1 MQIKFVK
8 ERSLQAVGPQG
19 PFTRVFAIGEI
30 VEMPEISARSW
41 VADGGAIIVHGKPV
55 KDQPAAAA
63 EDAETVESV
72 DEIEADQPAPKRN
85 RK

>member
-19 PFTRVFAIGEI
+19 PFTRVFAIGDV
-30 VEMPEISARSW
+30 VEMPEISAQSW
-41 VADGGAIIVHGKPV
+41 LADGGAVIVHGKTV
-55 KDQPAAAA
+55 KAQPEA
-63 EDAETVESV
+63 EAVETEAV
-72 DEIEADQPAPKRN
+72 DEIEADQPAPKRT

>member
-19 PFTRVFAIGEI
+19 PFTRVFAIGE
-30 VEMPEISARSW
+30 VVDMPEISAQSW
-41 VADGGAIIVHGKPV
+41 LADGGAVIVPGKPV
-55 KDQPAAAA
+55 KEQPAAEAV
-63 EDAETVESV
+63 ETESV

>member
-19 PFTRVFAIGEI
+19 PFTRVFAIGDI
-30 VEMPEISARSW
+30 VEMPEISAQSW
-41 VADGGAIIVHGKPV
+41 LADGGAIIVPSKPV
-55 KDQPAAAA
+55 KGQPEAEAA
-63 EDAETVESV
+63 ETDEV